1 MSTFRV
7 NVTAFRDSSSNFTIP
22 YNTWYDLSNE
32 LTTFLKLA
40 FPRLETQLVTT
51 TLTTI
56 STAMYTACAVAAAKA
71 LMPQRPSPSTLLAA
85 TLAMYLG
92 AFVYWTTVLA
102 GQFRTLRQLR
112 ANVAATAALV
122 SPLDCFLVLA
132 EKPGT
137 ALPAHCATIPNVS
150 EFVDIAPTWDFTQE
164 CAGTVALALNVTLG
178 DAIVWWRVWVLWG
191 RSRLVLALVSALLL
205 ATLSAFRICLS
216 FAWWETLIRKAR
228 FRDRG
233 RVVHVWGTLAS
244 FQVLGPRYGSTTV
257 TAVGSLFTNSGFGF
271 VAICFSLLS
280 NAASTGMVGYK
291 AWKHRRDTR
300 VLGTTRVEGLLV
312 LLVES
317 GVAYCVLWVFILGS
331 QIAWIASP
339 TTLGATS
346 WSTGIVYFTEG
357 CLIAFVGI
365 YPTLIIALVA
375 LNKSRADAPQSS
387 GYALPTLGGSFPLS
401 PLRRNSDLSTV
412 GDVRQRASHRAGLD
426 PFAKRMPSDSET
438 FTHLSEETVHWQDD
452 GDETG
457 KESFIP

>member
-1 MSTFRV
+1 MSTFPV
-7 NVTAFRDSSSNFTIP
+7 NVTAFRDPSSNFTIP

-51 TLTTI
+51 MLTTI
-56 STAMYTACAVAAAKA
+56 STAIYTACAVAAAKA
-71 LMPQRPSPSTLLAA
+71 LIGKGPKPIALTLLAA

-102 GQFRTLRQLR
+102 GQFRTFRQLR

-137 ALPAHCATIPNVS
+137 ALPAHCAAIPNVS
-150 EFVDIAPTWDFTQE
+150 EFVEIAPTWDFTQE
-164 CAGTVALALNVTLG
+164 CAGTVALAINVTLG
-178 DAIVWWRVWVLWG
+178 DAIVWWRVWVLWS
-191 RSRLVLALVSALLL
+191 RNRLVLALVCALLL
-205 ATLSAFRICLS
+205 ATLSFGIADASYTC
-216 FAWWETLIRKAR
+216 
-228 FRDRG
+228 G
-233 RVVHVWGTLAS
+233 GTLAS

-280 NAASTGMVGYK
+280 NAASTGMVGFK
-291 AWKHRRDTR
+291 AWRHRRDTR

-317 GVAYCVLWVFILGS
+317 GVAYCVLWVFILAS

-387 GYALPTLGGSFPLS
+387 GYALPTPGGSFPLS
-401 PLRRNSDLSTV
+401 PLSTGRTSDLSTV
-412 GDVRQRASHRAGLD
+412 GDVRRRPGLPVD
-426 PFAKRMPSDSET
+426 PFAKSSRMQSDAET
-438 FTHLSEETVHWQDD
+438 VTVHWGDTDD
-452 GDETG
+452 GDGIG
-457 KESFIP
+457 KESFVP